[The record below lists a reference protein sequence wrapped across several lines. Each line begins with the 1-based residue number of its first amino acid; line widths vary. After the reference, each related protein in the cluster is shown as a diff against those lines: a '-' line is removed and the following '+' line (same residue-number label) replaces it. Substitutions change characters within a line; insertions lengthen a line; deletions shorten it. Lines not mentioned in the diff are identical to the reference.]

1 MRLFFTSIFLLL
13 AINISAQSCPA
24 GSYGSTSCTLCPSG
38 IYTTGSATGSI
49 SVSACTICAP
59 GYAGTVTNSG
69 TSSASGCSIC
79 SAGSYS
85 AAGASTCYSCNM
97 GSYSSTGASMC
108 TPCPLGFYTTGFGST
123 SVSQCSVCARG
134 YAGTGLSLP
143 QPSDYT
149 LLGCTICPPGKYSWN
164 NAALCTSCPVGIYTA
179 DSGSV
184 SVGFCSI
191 CAPGYAGIIDYAG
204 TTRATGCSIC
214 AAGSYAPA
222 GPSGETSCATC
233 PAGTFSSAAG
243 SPVCESCPVGSY
255 SSTGATSCSLCPTG
269 IYTTNSAT
277 ESTSISACTICAPGY
292 AGTVT
297 NSGTL
302 NAAGCSICPPGSYA
316 SAGSTSCTSCPTGVY
331 TTGSSS
337 GNTSIVACTICAPG
351 FAGLITFPGTL
362 FVSGCSRCVAGSYS
376 FAGATSCTTCHS
388 GSYSNSGATSCTLCP
403 SGIFTT
409 GSATGSISVSACTI
423 CAPGYAGTVTN
434 SGTLNAA
441 GCVICSSGSYSS
453 AGSLTCQFCAT
464 NTYSYSG
471 ASSCSSCLPG
481 STFISSSLG
490 CRPSSATSSS
500 PIDTSFYLSGS
511 QIEGLA
517 AFSNIIN
524 SNGLT
529 HYSSSTSYPYEAL
542 VVSFGSYVSTPL
554 LSSLPTGSSA
564 FTVSSWVKCDAS
576 SLTDSNPSGVVV
588 SWGSSQSST
597 STSLTAA
604 TLAVTYAGR
613 LSSPIVTVSTIAGG
627 SSRGFVDGTNAR
639 FNYANGI
646 AVDAAN
652 NVYVADS
659 SNYVI
664 RKITSSGFVSTFSGS
679 GIQGLLDGTRTL
691 ARFSN
696 INGIAVDANENIYV
710 TESHSIRKI
719 NASGFVTTLSGG
731 LSLGKLD
738 GTGTNAQFYLPYG
751 VAVDIN
757 GTVYV
762 ADTSNHLIR
771 KITSSGNVTTV
782 AGSRRGFADGA
793 GTEAKFDVP
802 TGVTVDISGN
812 LYIADSNS
820 PRIRKISSSGAVTTI
835 AGNGRY
841 EFADGIGTNAMFK
854 YPYGITIDATGN
866 IYVTDQSI
874 FRIRKITLAGVVTTL
889 AGSGLEGFQDGAGQ
903 NAKFKYFLGISADI
917 SGNIYVGD
925 VERVRK
931 LSLSP
936 TLPGPLSVC
945 DSTWHHIA
953 LTYSGSAST
962 NTLTAYVDGSIMSST
977 SATFAISSSS
987 SSTLRIGWNGN
998 SIDKELFSGSISD
1011 IRVFSR
1017 SMTCNE
1023 IVTLSQPLLSSG
1035 MEAVNPSPIRSST
1048 SYTWYCS
1055 SGLYG
1060 PNITLTRSTSDG
1072 SWLTSGTVNCQLC
1085 DVNTFSYGSSSC
1097 STCPS
1102 GSTFISSSLG
1112 CRPSSSTSAGPI
1124 DTSFYFSGSQLEGL
1138 SAFTNITSP
1147 SGITYTSD
1155 AFGVANAAISLS
1167 SGSYLSIPG
1176 SSSPSTLPSGGKIEW
1191 TVSAWVK
1198 CPAPNS
1204 WASVIEWGEVG
1215 KGWNSLRKSAS
1226 IVLGGVREP
1235 VKSGS
1240 IFGGFYQPNDL
1251 HVDTFGNIYVAD
1263 KENNAIKK
1271 ISVDGTVYSVI
1282 SSGLLQPVGLVMDK
1296 DGNFYVTNNDGVKK
1310 IFSNGTILTLL
1321 LDSATGVYFRGISID
1336 KEGNVYV
1343 THMTSSAI
1351 KKIHTN
1357 GTISLI
1363 GSGFTL
1369 PHDVFVDEFGSVF
1382 VADTG
1387 NKAIKK
1393 VFPNGTI
1400 VNLLDSGLNSPQGI
1414 YVDVFGTVWV
1424 LDVDYENN
1432 SIKTIALDGTV
1443 SLISIDGL
1451 FGPSRIHV
1459 DLSGNLYIADTFSNS
1474 IKVFIYYSFLP
1485 VCDCTWHH
1493 VSLSY
1498 SPTSSLL
1505 SSYIDGVLDSQNKN
1519 IKVTLPSPSFSNL
1532 RIGWNG
1538 NTSENFGNLRT
1549 LSISDLRIYNRT
1561 LSLSE
1566 IVTLSQPFLPT
1577 YSNVV
1582 NPTPVA
1588 GSSSYSWSCLAGWYG
1603 PIQTLNRNW
1612 SSGSWLSSGTV
1623 NCQVCGANTFSYG
1636 GSSCSTCPSGS
1647 TFISSSLGCR
1657 PSSSTSAGPIDTSF
1671 YFSGSQL
1678 EGLSAFTNITSP
1690 SGITYTSDAFGVAN
1704 AAISLSS
1711 GSYLSIP
1718 GSSSPSTLP
1727 SGGKIEWTVS
1737 AWVKCPA
1744 QSSLAS
1750 SVIEW
1755 GDFERGWA
1763 STDGN
1768 VALLVG
1774 GTGGLASLGMIG
1786 GLLKSPQGIFLDSED
1801 NIYIADT
1808 HNNAIKKLSSRG
1820 IISTILDTGLSSP
1833 SGVVVNADGTVFITD
1848 TGNNCIK
1855 MISKDGIVST
1865 FASVLNGPTGITI
1878 DSSGSVYFADTYAG
1892 SIKVIYP
1899 NMTLAT
1905 IFTKQWTYSYSVVVD
1920 NSNNVYA
1927 LLNQEVIK
1935 LNTVSGVATTLL
1947 NGLYSPRGLAIDTFG
1962 TLYIVETFKNLVYKI
1977 TSNGM
1982 VTTIKLKG
1990 VNLPYG
1996 IAVDSVGNLLLS
2008 DTSNHAIKKFSP
2020 TGSETVLLHSFVNS
2034 LNSVAVDDSGNV
2046 YVTDYIY
2053 ELDINSN
2060 IHSIKKIK
2068 PSGQVITIPDIK
2080 LNQPSG
2086 ITVDKSGNVFVADRG
2101 NYVIKKISLSGIVS
2115 TIKRTFFLT
2124 NGLAIDGSGNLYV
2137 LNNDVLVKMFP
2148 NGTESRSLSIGGGG
2162 APGFSVDVNGNVYL
2176 SDLGSTIRKLS
2187 STDWSSVTIL
2197 TDSIYRP
2204 EGLVVDLYGNV
2215 FVADTHNHAIKKIT
2229 PSGTITS
2236 IVTSGLT
2243 NPRGVAV
2250 DSSGSILY
2258 VVDSFNPAIKSYTL
2272 NSYVPIC
2279 DSTWHHI
2286 SLSYAPSLSLLSAYV
2301 DGTLVSQRSS
2311 NVTLPSPSLSSLRV
2325 GWNGKANRNNGNIY
2339 SGTISDLRIY
2349 NRTLSSSEIVTLSQP
2364 FLPTYSD
2371 AVNPTPIA
2379 NSSSYLWSCIAGSN
2393 NGPTLTL
2400 ARSSFDGSWSF
2411 SGSINCPSPT
2421 ASATT
2426 SPSSTSSKSAEASSS
2441 TSSSVTGTISASQ
2454 SSIPTWS
2461 STSSRS
2467 GSMSSLPTFSRSTS
2481 SSPTSTRSTTASASS
2496 TRSSSST
2503 GTPSVT
2509 ITTSSS
2515 PSVTR
2520 TSTSSPSATRSGSV
2534 TVSTT
2539 QSSSSTGTPSRS
2551 GSTTSSPSV
2560 TRTSTSSPSAT
2571 RSGSVTV
2578 STTQSSSSTGT
2589 PSRSGST
2596 TSSPSVTRTS
2606 TSSPSAT
2613 RSGSVTVSTTQSS
2626 SSTGTPSRSGSTT
2639 SSPSVTRTSTSSPS
2653 ATRSGSVTVSTT
2665 QSSLSTGTPSRSGS
2679 TTSSPSVTRTSTSS
2693 PSATRS
2699 GSVTATS
2706 SRSGSTSSSPSVT
2719 RSTTLTSSV
2728 TSTGSATPSAT
2739 HSDSSSLSPSV
2750 TITTSSSLSVTRT
2763 STSSPSATQS
2773 VTVTSSST
2781 RSSSVTRSSSASP
2794 TSSRLSSISM
2804 SSTPTSTITTSAT
2817 STSSSSPTATISTS
2831 STPIYSLTTEGPVM
2845 LLDINP
2851 GSYDSNPGLFT
2862 VFNNKLYFQARG
2874 IDTGIELWS
2883 SDGTSDGTF
2892 LLKDIYSG
2900 SGSGFPSFFTV
2911 FNNKLYFAAQ
2921 DTSSGFELWSTDG
2934 TALGTTIVK
2943 DIWSGSSSS
2952 WPTYL
2957 TVLNEKLYFWA
2968 NDGIS
2973 GTELF
2978 SYDGTS
2984 DISIVKDI
2992 FPGSSMNNPLAVFN
3006 NKLYFAARDTSSG
3019 YELWC
3024 SDGTDSGT
3032 LMVKDIWSGSS
3043 SSNPSGFTVFNNK
3056 LFFQAAVSA
3065 SGVELY
3071 SSDGTDSGTIMVKD
3085 IWSGSSSSNPSGFTV
3100 FNNKLFFQA
3109 AVSASG
3115 VELYSSDGTDSGT
3128 IMVKDIWSGSSSSNP
3143 SGFIV
3148 FNDKLFFQAAVSASG
3163 VELYSS
3169 DGTDSGTIM
3178 VKDIWSG
3185 SSSSN
3190 PSGFIVFNDKLF
3202 FQAAVSASGVEL
3214 YSSDGTDSG
3223 TIMVKDIWSG
3233 SSSSN
3238 PSGFIV
3244 FNDKL
3249 FFKATDGYNGN
3260 ELWVLSTLLI
3270 SSSTSSG
3277 TATITPTATSTSS
3290 SSPTATISTSVTP
3303 TETTINISIISNIAT
3318 NTPSSTSSGTA
3329 TITPTATSTSSSSPT
3344 ATISNSVTSTE
3355 TTINIS
3361 IISNIATNTPSST
3374 SSGTA
3379 TITPTISTLASISS
3393 AVSLTSSRTPFSS
3406 PSSTISSS
3414 DSAIST
3420 ASTSASKSA
3429 AGTNVTLTSSATSSA
3444 TATSTAVTISICSP
3458 GSFLQSSSSQCIPCA
3473 VNTYSYSGASSCSTC
3488 PSGSTFISSSLG
3500 CRPSSSTSAGPID
3513 TSFYLSGSQT
3523 EGLSAFSNI
3532 INSNGFTYYT
3542 SSTTFP
3548 STALVI
3554 SSGSYLSTPLLS
3566 SLPIDSSAFSLS
3578 SWVKCDASSLTDS
3591 NPSGVVVSWGSVGES
3606 STSTNL
3612 TAVTLAVTS
3621 TFRNRGVSTVST
3633 IAGTST
3639 QGFFDAVGTLS
3650 TFFNPSGLAID
3661 VSSGSLYI
3669 ADSNNRRIRKI
3680 TSTGD
3685 ATTIAGSGVAGYLD
3699 GIGTN
3704 ARFSNPQGVAFD
3716 PSSSIVYVADTNN
3729 NRIRVITLSTGV
3741 VTTLAGSG
3749 QQGFADGLGIS
3760 AVFSRPYG
3768 IAVDKT
3774 SGNIFICDRNN
3785 HRIRKITPNGLVST
3799 LAGGLFASFADGT
3812 GSNAKFN
3819 YPQGIVLDA
3828 SDENLYVTDSD
3839 NQRIRKVSTLTGIVK
3854 TIAGSG
3860 SAGDSDGLGTDA
3872 TFRSP
3877 SGITL
3882 DKVGNLYVTDSNN
3895 LVRKIDVLTGMV
3907 TSIAGISG
3915 VADFAD
3921 GSSTTAMFNNP
3932 QGIVVS
3938 STGKDIYLTDTN
3950 NHRIRLIT
3958 TIPNLPGPLPVCDS
3972 TWHNIALSYY
3982 TTISTAIRRLVNS
3995 SGGSSSGALTAY
4007 IDGINFAS
4015 IPATYS
4021 ISSSSSSST
4030 FRIGSNGL
4038 SNGELFSGSLSDLRI
4053 YNRPLSENELKS
4065 LSTRPSSF
4073 PIPNTINN
4081 NYESTSS
4088 SSSVFIIIGAI
4099 VGVVVLSGGGFGYYY
4114 NQRRKLLKKEKE
4126 EEEEI
4131 SLKVVKIDSS
4141 SKEKDGDVRVNVD
4154 DTPNTSTNNW
4164 YSTPQIMTS
4173 TPLSNISSTSIS
4185 LASSRVTAYEEKN
4198 ESTTGMTSPESN
4210 NSFLKSSSENLQS
4223 SESQKKNNKT
4233 NSTTKSPTSDEDVD
4247 DDLILAT
4254 KREFPE
4260 DDDDDDDD
4268 AILPG
4273 RIKDGESEE
4282 LNLTGLMSAVEGT
4295 AVGEAAGSLLTTASS
4310 ALEGLALASVSIP
4323 LVGLALKGLSMV
4335 CNQVEAFSRSNLE
4348 AEKLLG
4354 RLTRLQTVVQKAA
4367 TDIDFC
4373 NEHSGIFDYM
4383 VKTLNKAANKLEVIS
4398 KRSKLGKFVF
4408 AQSDLDIMERVDRA
4422 IMMHLTELQAA
4433 MQAQTLNMVKALH
4446 DGMLERS
4453 NKEDEI
4459 KAPPLP
4465 PFSMRFKQS
4474 DIIFDPPLEKQL
4486 VNAPRGSFGV
4496 VVFGIWKAHNLPCA
4510 VKMISSRTATGVVAV
4525 SMMSWLSE
4533 AELMRRLREHLN
4545 SVTRQTPQNI
4555 CTLFGIGAVESPKTG
4570 EVTQYMVV
4578 MERLEGSLRDKLD
4591 SYLKK
4596 KRHPPLIQALTWI
4609 RDVAMGISECHDA
4622 NVVHSDLKA
4631 ANALLS
4637 KKNEAKLCDLGA
4649 GRVTRDMTATSSMIN
4664 STGGGIIR
4672 GSLPWLSSELLD
4684 DQSLQPSKASDV
4696 YAWACVCWEILSCRI
4711 PYHDEEGVL
4720 AIDLNKLKNLSA
4732 IVNGKLRPDLSV
4744 LRADAPSSIVEM
4756 MKRAWDPEPRDRPQI
4771 GEILETLESALSSF
4785 KDAKKGNSRRAAEA
4799 AAADLRSSALLTQ
4812 ASKAEEEDAKKAGE
4826 DLKALTKSLEEARA
4840 LRIATIKKRHD
4851 EAALQMRIDLEA
4863 EEKKL
4868 EEEARREMAL
4878 EIEKNETM
4886 LAQRKAKWIGEV
4898 NEKKE
4903 ERLRN
4908 AHLLDEKDRARI
4920 VAEFEVENRDVEKRI
4935 EAARIEQTS
4944 RLETRLKERKEA
4956 KAKAAQKALLK
4967 LDDEA
4972 EIAVEE
4978 EKNKDVHDFLLD

>member
-1 MRLFFTSIFLLL
+1 MRLFFISIFLLL

-24 GSYGSTSCTLCPSG
+24 GSYGSTSCTSCPTG

-59 GYAGTVTNSG
+59 GYAGTVTDSG

-123 SVSQCSVCARG
+123 SVSQCSVCAQG
-134 YAGTGLSLP
+134 YAGTGLSLSH
-143 QPSDYT
+143 PSSEYA

-191 CAPGYAGIIDYAG
+191 CAPGYAGIIYYAA

-376 FAGATSCTTCHS
+376 PAGAISCTTCHS

-403 SGIFTT
+403 SGIYTT

-490 CRPSSATSSS
+490 CRPSSAASSS

-542 VVSFGSYVSTPL
+542 VVSSGSYVSTPL

-719 NASGFVTTLSGG
+719 NASGFVTTLAGG
-731 LSLGKLD
+731 LSWGKLD

-835 AGNGRY
+835 AGNGRF

-889 AGSGLEGFQDGAGQ
+889 AGSGLAGFQDGAGQ
-903 NAKFKYFLGISADI
+903 NAKFKYFSGISADI

-931 LSLSP
+931 LSLTP
-936 TLPGPLSVC
+936 TLPGPLPVC

-953 LTYSGSAST
+953 LTYSGSASS
-962 NTLTAYVDGSIMSST
+962 NTLTAYVDGSIISST

-1017 SMTCNE
+1017 SMTSNE

-1072 SWLTSGTVNCQLC
+1072 SWLTSGTVNCQVC
-1085 DVNTFSYGSSSC
+1085 AVNTFSYGSSSC
-1097 STCPS
+1097 STCPT

-1176 SSSPSTLPSGGKIEW
+1176 SSSPSTLPSGGNIEW

-1235 VKSGS
+1235 VKFRS
-1240 IFGGFYQPNDL
+1240 IFGGFYQPNDV

-1263 KENNAIKK
+1263 MNNDEIKK

-1282 SSGLLQPVGLVMDK
+1282 SSGLLRPVGLVMDK
-1296 DGNFYVTNNDGVKK
+1296 DGNFYVTDQNGVKK

-1321 LDSATGVYFRGISID
+1321 DSTPYSTSGFYLPQGIFID
-1336 KEGNVYV
+1336 KEGNIYV
-1343 THMTSSAI
+1343 TDLRYNCAI
-1351 KKIHTN
+1351 RKIHTN

-1363 GSGFTL
+1363 GGGFST
-1369 PHDVFVDEFGSVF
+1369 PFGVFVDDFASVF

-1387 NKAIKK
+1387 NHAIKK
-1393 VFPNGTI
+1393 VLPNGTI
-1400 VNLLDSGLNSPQGI
+1400 ITLLDSGLYYPRDI
-1414 YVDVFGTVWV
+1414 YVDVFGTVW
-1424 LDVDYENN
+1424 LVDTGNN
-1432 SIKTIALDGTV
+1432 AIKTIALDGTV
-1443 SLISIDGL
+1443 TLISINGL
-1451 FGPSRIHV
+1451 FSPVGIYF
-1459 DLSGNLYIADTFSNS
+1459 DISGNLYIADSGSNS

-1505 SSYIDGVLDSQNKN
+1505 SSYIDGVLDSQSKN
-1519 IKVTLPSPSFSNL
+1519 INVTLPSPSFSNL

-1561 LSLSE
+1561 LSSSE

-1612 SSGSWLSSGTV
+1612 SSGSWLSSGSI

-1727 SGGKIEWTVS
+1727 SGGNIEWTVS

-1786 GLLKSPQGIFLDSED
+1786 GLLKFPQGIFLDSEY

-1808 HNNAIKKLSSRG
+1808 GNNAIKKLSSRG
-1820 IISTILDTGLSSP
+1820 IITTILDTGLSSP

-1905 IFTKQWTYSYSVVVD
+1905 IFTRTYPQGVVVD

-1990 VNLPYG
+1990 VNWPYG

-2046 YVTDYIY
+2046 YVNDYIY
-2053 ELDINSN
+2053 ETSN

-2086 ITVDKSGNVFVADRG
+2086 ITVDKSGNVFVAD
-2101 NYVIKKISLSGIVS
+2101 NYAIIKKISLSGIVS
-2115 TIKRTFFLT
+2115 TIRSSFSYTI
-2124 NGLAIDGSGNLYV
+2124 GLAIDGSGNLYV
-2137 LNNDVLVKMFP
+2137 LNGDVLVKMFP
-2148 NGTESRSLSIGGGG
+2148 NGTESRSQSITNTH
-2162 APGFSVDVNGNVYL
+2162 PQRFSVDVNGNVYFAHN
-2176 SDLGSTIRKLS
+2176 TIRKLS

-2197 TDSIYRP
+2197 ADGMNQP
-2204 EGLVVDLYGNV
+2204 EVLAVDLYGNV
-2215 FVADTHNHAIKKIT
+2215 YVAENHAIKKIT

-2426 SPSSTSSKSAEASSS
+2426 SPSSTSSMSAEASSS

-2467 GSMSSLPTFSRSTS
+2467 GSVSSLPTFSRSTS

-2509 ITTSSS
+2509 IT
-2515 PSVTR
+2515 
-2520 TSTSSPSATRSGSV
+2520 
-2534 TVSTT
+2534 
-2539 QSSSSTGTPSRS
+2539 
-2551 GSTTSSPSV
+2551 
-2560 TRTSTSSPSAT
+2560 
-2571 RSGSVTV
+2571 
-2578 STTQSSSSTGT
+2578 
-2589 PSRSGST
+2589 T

-2728 TSTGSATPSAT
+2728 TSTGSATPSTT

-3071 SSDGTDSGTIMVKD
+3071 SSDGTDSGTLMVKD
-3085 IWSGSSSSNPSGFTV
+3085 IWSGSSSSNPSSFTV

-3128 IMVKDIWSGSSSSNP
+3128 LMVKDIWSGSSSSNP
-3143 SGFIV
+3143 SSFTV
-3148 FNDKLFFQAAVSASG
+3148 FN
-3163 VELYSS
+3163 
-3169 DGTDSGTIM
+3169 
-3178 VKDIWSG
+3178 
-3185 SSSSN
+3185 N
-3190 PSGFIVFNDKLF
+3190 KLF

-3633 IAGTST
+3633 IAGSST

-3854 TIAGSG
+3854 TVAGSG

-4099 VGVVVLSGGGFGYYY
+4099 VGVVILSGGGFGYYY

-4154 DTPNTSTNNW
+4154 DTTKTSTNNW
-4164 YSTPQIMTS
+4164 YSTPQTMTS

-4383 VKTLNKAANKLEVIS
+4383 VKTLNKAADKLEVIS